1 MAEMRH
7 CWKCHT
13 DYPAETVVCVRCGVN
28 LVTGEDLASKSE
40 PEDPGPQGFVE
51 HIADLAPGLLRPIV
65 WIPSL
70 LLAAGG
76 WGVIAVG
83 GMLIQSGVILSGVP
97 VAALGLIMY
106 AQAVVWMI
114 TGQFWL
120 MHTAL
125 VEFHGRHW
133 TIFAVAVFGP
143 GVVFIVALKLLAGEH
158 PE

>member
-1 MAEMRH
+1 MRH
-7 CWKCHT
+7 CWKCRA
-13 DYPAETVVCVRCGVN
+13 DYPPETVVCVRCGIN
-28 LVTGEDLASKSE
+28 LATGEEIPKQE
-40 PEDPGPQGFVE
+40 PEEPPLTPWEKVVATV
-51 HIADLAPGLLRPIV
+51 ADLTPGLLRPIV

-76 WGVIAVG
+76 WGVIIMG
-83 GMLIQSGVILSGVP
+83 GMLIQAGVILSGVP

-106 AQAVVWMI
+106 AQAAVWMI
-114 TGQFWL
+114 MGQFWL

-125 VEFHGRHW
+125 VEFQGRHW

-143 GVVFIVALKLLAGEH
+143 GIAFILVLKFLAGGH